1 MNKPP
6 RFPPIQ
12 TPKNHGI
19 RTVSSVK
26 VEKLCSR
33 MRSSQPGPC
42 LRAVCPGL
50 FSKEGSGSVT
60 AYLGS
65 PVPGKRQYL
74 QADLGYSGPHWHYPE
89 FPGGRLKAQAIRE
102 GFLKE
107 RGGGGGGG
115 VGRRPG
121 LTLEQWAGSQQA
133 EVKEKSHAVATTGR
147 WNPPRAAYPRTAGC
161 PSEKCCPETVGRTGR
176 EPGLHKTP
184 ARGATGT

>member
-12 TPKNHGI
+12 TPKDHGI
-19 RTVSSVK
+19 QTGSSVK

-60 AYLGS
+60 AYLGP

-74 QADLGYSGPHWHYPE
+74 QVDLGYSGPQWHYPE

-107 RGGGGGGG
+107 RGGVGCGEEARADTRA
-115 VGRRPG
+115 VGR
-121 LTLEQWAGSQQA
+121 
-133 EVKEKSHAVATTGR
+133 VTTGR
-147 WNPPRAAYPRTAGC
+147 SEGEVSCSGHNRSVGPAPGSISKDSRLSLRTMLPRNNGQDKPGARPSQNP
-161 PSEKCCPETVGRTGR
+161 SQ
-176 EPGLHKTP
+176 
-184 ARGATGT
+184 GATVT